1 MIKNK
6 TIIIFVIVILVFF
19 IAVMGGSKLYLN
31 NFSENK
37 KEPEVSITE
46 NSDDLQTLEESV
58 SYEEPVNENIE
69 DTNSSDDE
77 LIVESTSEETEDV
90 IYFEIDDTVRDNE
103 YKNFVDDYVPDYKA
117 TTIPED
123 MLSELNK
130 EYSDINF
137 SEVTISFGNFI
148 WWLENDFQNKVPELY
163 YKAEI
168 DKETHEIVLY
178 YEESQKEL
186 FEENKDT
193 LVNWLSSVS
202 KASFYHT
209 KYNTIIRISNY

>member
-202 KASFYHT
+202 KTSFYHT

>member
-19 IAVMGGSKLYLN
+19 IAVMGGSKIYLN
-31 NFSENK
+31 NYSENK

-46 NSDDLQTLEESV
+46 NSDDLQTLEETV

-77 LIVESTSEETEDV
+77 LIVESTSEEIEDV

-103 YKNFVDDYVPDYKA
+103 YKNFVDEYVPDYKA

-123 MLSELNK
+123 MISELNK

-148 WWLENDFQNKVPELY
+148 WWLENAFQNKVPELY

-209 KYNTIIRISNY
+209 KYNTIIRIVTY

>member
-31 NFSENK
+31 NSSENK
-37 KEPEVSITE
+37 KEPEVSLTE
-46 NSDDLQTLEESV
+46 NSDDLQTLEETV

-69 DTNSSDDE
+69 DTNSSEDE
-77 LIVESTSEETEDV
+77 LIVESTSEESDDV

-103 YKNFVDDYVPDYKA
+103 YKNFVEDYVPDYKA
-117 TTIPED
+117 TTLPED

-178 YEESQKEL
+178 YDESQKEL

-209 KYNTIIRISNY
+209 KYNTIIRISSY

>member
-209 KYNTIIRISNY
+209 KYNTIIRIVTY

>member
-37 KEPEVSITE
+37 KEPEVSITV
-46 NSDDLQTLEESV
+46 NSDDLQTLEETL

-77 LIVESTSEETEDV
+77 LIVESTSEEIEDV
-90 IYFEIDDTVRDNE
+90 IFFEIDETVRDNE
-103 YKNFVDDYVPDYKA
+103 YKNFVDEYVPDYKA

-148 WWLENDFQNKVPELY
+148 WWLENDFQNKIPELY

-168 DKETHEIVLY
+168 NKETHEIVLY
-178 YEESQKEL
+178 YDESQKEL

-209 KYNTIIRISNY
+209 KYNTIIRIVTY